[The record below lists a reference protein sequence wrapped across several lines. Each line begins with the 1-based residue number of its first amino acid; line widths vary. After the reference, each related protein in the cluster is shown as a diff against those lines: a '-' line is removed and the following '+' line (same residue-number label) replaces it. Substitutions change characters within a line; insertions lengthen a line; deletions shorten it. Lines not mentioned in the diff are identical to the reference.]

1 MLRSSLSA
9 LSLVLIS
16 AIFGGPTSAW
26 SAPITKH
33 TGDTPE
39 ARRATNALNILES
52 QGYCA
57 DLQTKSASAFDQFLP
72 EGNDYMAQLHQS
84 GQQFT
89 VRVNPDT
96 GRVTRLR

>member
-1 MLRSSLSA
+1 MSRSSLSA
-9 LSLVLIS
+9 LSLVLAS
-16 AIFGGPTSAW
+16 AIFGGPIGAL
-26 SAPITKH
+26 SAPMPRH

-57 DLQTKSASAFDQFLP
+57 GLQTKSASAFDQFLP
-72 EGNDYMAQLHQS
+72 EGNDYTAQIRQN

>member
-1 MLRSSLSA
+1 MSRSSLAA
-9 LSLVLIS
+9 LSVVLVS
-16 AIFGGPTSAW
+16 SIFGGPIAVW

-39 ARRATNALNILES
+39 AHRATNALNILES

-57 DLQTKSASAFDQFLP
+57 DLQTKSANAFDRFLP
-72 EGNDYMAQLHQS
+72 EGDDDTAQIRQS
-84 GQQFT
+84 GQRFT